1 MHVPSGSTSTESV
14 TQRIP
19 VIEVVVRGA
28 FDAFAAPKIND
39 VIEEA
44 MALRPRRIV
53 IDLADCP
60 SIDAAGIMLL
70 LDAHRRAMRGDATV
84 ALRSPGEPLRRNLRL
99 AHVDRVLQVIRTEP
113 DDRVDAAA
121 AVGAP

>member
-1 MHVPSGSTSTESV
+1 MHVPSGSSATESV

-19 VIEVVVRGA
+19 VIEVVVCGA
-28 FDAFAAPKIND
+28 FDALSAPKIND
-39 VIEEA
+39 VIEDA
-44 MALRPRRIV
+44 MALRPCRIV

-70 LDAHRRAMRGDATV
+70 LDAHRRAMRGDATI
-84 ALRSPGEPLRRNLRL
+84 ALRSPGERLRRNLRL

-113 DDRVDAAA
+113 DELADATAA
-121 AVGAP
+121 MRAA